1 MDIFVQLKAVGKT
14 RDILTPTPYE
24 IPDGLQTL
32 RELLTALVHNEVT
45 RYNNW
50 GTETRLLPFL
60 TQQEIN
66 DQAKTGK
73 VSFGSLYS
81 DKKAYVSKA
90 VANAIQCWDD
100 GLVRVF
106 MNGEELAE
114 LNAPLTI
121 PRGAVFTFMRLTF
134 LTGTIW

>member
-81 DKKAYVSKA
+81 DKKADVSKA

>member
-14 RDILTPTPYE
+14 RDILTPTPYK

-32 RELLTALVHNEVT
+32 RELLTALVRNEVT
-45 RYNNW
+45 RYNNR

-73 VSFGSLYS
+73 VSFSTLYS
-81 DKKAYVSKA
+81 DKKADVSKA

-114 LNAPLTI
+114 LDAPLTI

-134 LTGTIW
+134 LTGSIW